1 MSHITALFH
10 KYTHQMSEQSK
21 GVAASILCSML
32 FACIPAYVQIH
43 PDMGP
48 SLIEGGDSHWL
59 ATQRIIWSTMLFF
72 ILLLF
77 TQRLPLLW
85 EALKKWRKWPKY
97 ITSAVLVAP
106 QYWLFVWAPANGET
120 LNLALGYFTMPIVM
134 ILIGCFYY
142 KDSLSKLQKVACY
155 FALAGTLYA
164 YVWASGL
171 SWVVLV
177 VALGYPV
184 YFMFRKTNPMPTDIG
199 LAVDHIM
206 MLPWAILAMF
216 YLYPA
221 EHFMDLQASSYLFY
235 LGLAIVSVTPMLLY
249 LFAYSK
255 LPVSLFGLMGYVE
268 PTFIFIVGL
277 LIGNSVQLH
286 EVPTY
291 LFISCALVVVVIDG
305 LKRMKA
311 SKSLKREQI

>member
-1 MSHITALFH
+1 MSD
-10 KYTHQMSEQSK
+10 QSK

-32 FACIPAYVQIH
+32 FACIPAYVQIQ
-43 PDMGP
+43 PDIGP
-48 SLIEGGDSHWL
+48 SLISGGESHWL

-72 ILLLF
+72 ILLFF
-77 TQRLPLLW
+77 TKRLPLLW
-85 EALKKWRKWPKY
+85 DALKQWRKWPKY
-97 ITSAVLVAP
+97 LTSAVLVAP
-106 QYWLFVWAPANGET
+106 QYWIFVWAPANGET

-134 ILIGCFYY
+134 VLIGCFYY
-142 KDSLSKLQKVACY
+142 KDSLTKLQKVACY
-155 FALAGTLYA
+155 FALAGTIYT
-164 YVWASGL
+164 YVLASGL

-206 MLPWAILAMF
+206 MLPLAIFGMF
-216 YLYPA
+216 YLYPVD
-221 EHFMDLQASSYLFY
+221 HFMNLPTTSYLYY
-235 LGLAIVSVTPMLLY
+235 LGLAVVSVTPMLLY

-277 LIGNSVQLH
+277 LIGDNIALH

-291 LFISCALVVVVIDG
+291 LLISFALIALVMDG
-305 LKRMKA
+305 YKRMKA
-311 SKSLKREQI
+311 SRLAKKERS

>member
-1 MSHITALFH
+1 MSQLKALFH
-10 KYTHQMSEQSK
+10 KYTHLMSDQSK

-32 FACIPAYVQIH
+32 FACIPAYVQIQ

-48 SLIEGGDSHWL
+48 SLISGGESHWL

-72 ILLLF
+72 ILLF
-77 TQRLPLLW
+77 VTKRLPLLW
-85 EALKKWRKWPKY
+85 DALKQWRKWPKY

-106 QYWLFVWAPANGET
+106 QYWIFVWAPANGET

-134 ILIGCFYY
+134 VLIGCFYY
-142 KDSLSKLQKVACY
+142 KDSLTKLQTVACY
-155 FALAGTLYA
+155 FALAGTIYT
-164 YVWASGL
+164 YVLASGL

-206 MLPWAILAMF
+206 MLPLAIFGMF

-221 EHFMDLQASSYLFY
+221 DHFMNLPAASYLYY
-235 LGLAIVSVTPMLLY
+235 LGLAVVSVTPMLLY

-277 LIGNSVQLH
+277 LIGDNIALH

-291 LFISCALVVVVIDG
+291 LLISFALIALVMDG
-305 LKRMKA
+305 YKRMKA
-311 SKSLKREQI
+311 SRLAKKERS

>member
-1 MSHITALFH
+1 MGHVTALFH

-43 PDMGP
+43 PDMRP

-72 ILLLF
+72 ILLFF
-77 TQRLPLLW
+77 TKRLPLLG

-106 QYWLFVWAPANGET
+106 QYWLFIWAPANGET

-155 FALAGTLYA
+155 CSLAGTLYA

>member
-1 MSHITALFH
+1 MSD
-10 KYTHQMSEQSK
+10 QSK

-32 FACIPAYVQIH
+32 FACIPAYVQIQ

-48 SLIEGGDSHWL
+48 SLISGGESHWL

-72 ILLLF
+72 ILLFF
-77 TQRLPLLW
+77 TKRLPLLW
-85 EALKKWRKWPKY
+85 DALKQWRKWPKY

-106 QYWLFVWAPANGET
+106 QYWIFVWAPANGET

-134 ILIGCFYY
+134 VLIGCFYY
-142 KDSLSKLQKVACY
+142 KDSLTKLQKVACY
-155 FALAGTLYA
+155 FALAGTIYT
-164 YVWASGL
+164 YVLASGL

-206 MLPWAILAMF
+206 MLPLAIFGMF

-221 EHFMDLQASSYLFY
+221 DHFMNLPATSYLYY
-235 LGLAIVSVTPMLLY
+235 LGLAVVSVTPMLLY

-277 LIGNSVQLH
+277 LIGDNIALH
-286 EVPTY
+286 EIPTY
-291 LFISCALVVVVIDG
+291 LLISFALIALVMDG
-305 LKRMKA
+305 YKRMKA
-311 SKSLKREQI
+311 SRLAKKERS